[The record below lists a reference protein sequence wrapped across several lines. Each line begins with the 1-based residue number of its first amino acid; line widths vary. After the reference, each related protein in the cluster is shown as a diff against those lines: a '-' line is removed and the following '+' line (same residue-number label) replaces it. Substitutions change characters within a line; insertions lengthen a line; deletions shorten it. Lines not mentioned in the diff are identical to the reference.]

1 MARQRDL
8 YTEAC
13 QARAKPLVIPNEW
26 QVPNEWQGKLE
37 AIAITLSIRAFKR
50 HSRH

>member
-26 QVPNEWQGKLE
+26 QGKLE